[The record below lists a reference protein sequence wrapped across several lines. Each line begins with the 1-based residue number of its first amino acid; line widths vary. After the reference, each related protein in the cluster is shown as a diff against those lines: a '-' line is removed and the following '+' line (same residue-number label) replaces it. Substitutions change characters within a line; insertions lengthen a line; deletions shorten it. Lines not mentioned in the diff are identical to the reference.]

1 MRKLLVG
8 LMVGGL
14 LAVAVPA
21 RAQFGD
27 PLTLAGSGV
36 LIPFFGNGANGDVS
50 FLELTAPVGGANI
63 HMIFY
68 NAACTRVISLAETLT
83 ANDVAI
89 VPIAPV
95 APGVNGLIAIA
106 WTANGNDL
114 VPLPTAIHSRV
125 YWVNGVS
132 GRARVLEPITL
143 ATHQVA
149 GATTWNPL
157 RSGAT
162 FFAPQE
168 TAGVHTVV
176 YLICPKDTI
185 QGGAGPTGSA
195 FPVGIFPTIVPPFLA
210 EYGAGTIAGRIY
222 DLNETL
228 LANVVTDCD
237 CLKVHP
243 VTDFDSGTV
252 YPFTATYTELQAN
265 PTGGFSFTGYTA
277 IQVTSPLVDL
287 FGRLSN
293 ASGMNLI
300 NGTTLGINGNR

>member
-1 MRKLLVG
+1 MKKLLVG

-14 LAVAVPA
+14 LTVAIPA

-27 PLTLAGSGV
+27 PLSLAAAGV

-50 FLELTAPVGGANI
+50 FLELAAPVGGANI

-68 NAACTRVISLAETLT
+68 DAACTRVISLAETLT
-83 ANDVAI
+83 ANDLTI
-89 VPIAPV
+89 VPIAPLV
-95 APGVNGLIAIA
+95 SDVNGLIAIA
-106 WTANGNDL
+106 WTATGNEL
-114 VPLPTAIHSRV
+114 IPLASAIHSRV
-125 YWVNGVS
+125 YWINVVS
-132 GRARVLEPITL
+132 GRARILEPITL
-143 ATHQVA
+143 ATYQVA

-185 QGGAGPTGSA
+185 QGGAGPPAPA
-195 FPVGIFPTIVPPFLA
+195 FPPGLFPTIVPPFLA
-210 EYGAGTIAGRIY
+210 EYEAGSIAGRIY

-243 VTDFDSGTV
+243 VTDFDGGSV
-252 YPFTATYTELQAN
+252 YSFKATYTELQAS
-265 PTGGFSFTGYTA
+265 PTGGFSFTGYKA
-277 IQVTSPLVDL
+277 IQVTSPPADF

-300 NGTTLGINGNR
+300 NGTPGINGNR

>member
-1 MRKLLVG
+1 MKKLLVG
-8 LMVGGL
+8 LMMGGL
-14 LAVAVPA
+14 LAVSVPA

-27 PLTLAGSGV
+27 PLALAAAGV

-50 FLELTAPVGGANI
+50 FLELAAPLGGANI

-68 NAACTRVISLAETLT
+68 DAACTRVISLAETLT
-83 ANDVAI
+83 ANDLAI
-89 VPIAPV
+89 VPTAPV
-95 APGVNGLIAIA
+95 AAGVNGLIAIA

-114 VPLPTAIHSRV
+114 IPLPIVIHSRV
-125 YWVNGVS
+125 YWVNVVS
-132 GRARVLEPITL
+132 GRARILEPITL
-143 ATHQVA
+143 ATYQVG

-185 QGGAGPTGSA
+185 QGGAGPPAPA
-195 FPVGIFPTIVPPFLA
+195 FPAGLFPTIVPPFLA
-210 EYGAGTIAGRIY
+210 EYGAGSIAGRIY

-243 VTDFDSGTV
+243 VTDFDGGTV
-252 YPFTATYTELQAN
+252 YPFKATYTELQAS
-265 PTGGFSFTGYTA
+265 PTGGFSFTGYKA
-277 IQVTSPLVDL
+277 IQLPSPSAEF

-293 ASGMNLI
+293 ASGQNLL
-300 NGTTLGINGNR
+300 NGSLGINGNR